1 MVMRREIIVSP
12 RKGDTVFPSIIFH
25 VTLNET
31 KKIFFVSSSE
41 NFVFVT
47 GFN

>member
-31 KKIFFVSSSE
+31 KRISLVSRSE
-41 NFVFVT
+41 NVVFVT